1 MLRTDCL
8 KRPSVIFRIF
18 ALCTNASFFLLFIAS
33 SRANFAIL
41 SEAVRVMIFIAT
53 ATPGV
58 TSNSFPEYNPSV
70 FSLTT
75 IRSIPGF
82 RAVTFG
88 RVRAGRTLA
97 YKLKRER
104 IVTAALRGVPGSS
117 GVVIGPFKHAEV
129 RFIISTVFSG
139 RFVPYFL
146 MESNPASPLRY
157 SKCTSPVFW
166 TASKTMSV
174 ASTTSGPTPS
184 PDRTA
189 IEKGL
194 EGVVIAK
201 SSITFIDGQQGILR
215 YRGIDINELAAK
227 SSFEEVTY
235 LLWNG
240 SLPNKV
246 QFSEFKKQLTTH
258 RPLQAEVL
266 KLLRA
271 TPKGAIPMEVART
284 AVSYMATF
292 PRKKGETFDRFNRR
306 ESLQLTSTLPTIVAS
321 YERIRK
327 GKTTLRP
334 DPRSGHAA
342 NFLYGLWGK
351 KPDEQSR
358 AAFDTLSILYADH
371 EMNASTFAA
380 IVATSTL
387 ADLGE
392 AVTSAI
398 ATLAGPLHGGSNQ
411 RVMEM

>member
-1 MLRTDCL
+1 M
-8 KRPSVIFRIF
+8 
-18 ALCTNASFFLLFIAS
+18 
-33 SRANFAIL
+33 
-41 SEAVRVMIFIAT
+41 VRQ
-53 ATPGV
+53 
-58 TSNSFPEYNPSV
+58 
-70 FSLTT
+70 LTT
-75 IRSIPGF
+75 
-82 RAVTFG
+82 
-88 RVRAGRTLA
+88 
-97 YKLKRER
+97 E
-104 IVTAALRGVPGSS
+104 
-117 GVVIGPFKHAEV
+117 
-129 RFIISTVFSG
+129 
-139 RFVPYFL
+139 
-146 MESNPASPLRY
+146 
-157 SKCTSPVFW
+157 
-166 TASKTMSV
+166 
-174 ASTTSGPTPS
+174 
-184 PDRTA
+184 

-227 SSFEEVTY
+227 SNFEEVTY

-240 SLPNKV
+240 NLPNKA

-292 PRKKGETFDRFNRR
+292 PRKKGETFDQFNRR
-306 ESLQLTSTLPTIVAS
+306 RSLQLTAALPTIVAS

-327 GKTTLRP
+327 GKTPIRP
-334 DPRSGHAA
+334 DPRLGHAA

-351 KPDEQSR
+351 KPDEASR
-358 AAFDTLSILYADH
+358 AAFDTLSVLYADH

-387 ADLGE
+387 ADLGG

-411 RVMEM
+411 RVMEMLEEIGTVDKVEAFVDSELAAGRRVMGFGHRIYKTYDPRARILKNIAEKLTEEGGDRKWLDIAEEVERFVMDKRKLWPNIEFYAAVVLNALGVPKDLMPAVFACNRVSGWIAHIYEQYADNRLIRPLTEYVGPAQVPYVPIDQRA